1 MKFKQRD
8 GQNQRIERITA
19 NHLVIGIDIAKEIQV
34 ARAVTY
40 RGIEVGRPC
49 SFTNDLL
56 GFEQFHRWMQ
66 ALQREHGQGHAVIGM
81 EPTGHYWLNLA
92 HWLLEQKCEVVVVNP
107 YHVKQNKE
115 NRDNS
120 PTKNDVKDALVI
132 ADMVKNGY
140 YSALRLP
147 TGKFEELRILF
158 SSREFAVKQ
167 FVSVQNQIHRW
178 LDIWFPE
185 YHHVFK
191 DWTCKSSLATLQLFP
206 LPVDLRLLS
215 AKEIYAAWKPL
226 MKRRGSFSFAV
237 ALQEYAIISVGA
249 SSGSNQ
255 AKRSLAF
262 LLSQYQ
268 SLSEYLTQ
276 LEQDVLMLL
285 QEIPQAIPILAI
297 PGIGTVT
304 LAGIL
309 SETGDL
315 RNYNH
320 GQQVLRLAGLHLG
333 EISSGLHKGQ
343 TRITKR
349 GRPKL
354 RKMLFLAVIHLVK
367 NNPEFKAL
375 HQDYTKVKKM
385 KKIHSIIKLCG
396 KLARILVAMTNLN
409 QSYIPEKFTVIQLAA
424 A

>member
-8 GQNQRIERITA
+8 AQNQRIERITT

-34 ARAVTY
+34 ARAVNY
-40 RGIEVGRPC
+40 RGIELGKPC
-49 SFTNDLL
+49 SFTNDLS
-56 GFEQFHRWMQ
+56 GFKQFHHWIQ
-66 ALQREHGQGHAVIGM
+66 SIQHQHGKTEVLIGM

-92 HWLLEQKCEVVVVNP
+92 HWLLDQKYEVVVVNP
-107 YHVKQNKE
+107 YQVKLNKE

-132 ADMVKNGY
+132 ADMIKNGY
-140 YSALRLP
+140 FSTLRLP
-147 TGKFEELRILF
+147 TGKFEELRILIG
-158 SSREFAVKQ
+158 SREFASKQ
-167 FVSVQNQIHRW
+167 LVSVQNQIHRW

-191 DWTCKSSLATLQLFP
+191 DWTCKSSLVTLQLFP
-206 LPVDLRLLS
+206 LPADLRHMS
-215 AKEIYAAWKPL
+215 SEEIYAAWKPL
-226 MKRRGSFSFAV
+226 MKRRGSFPFAI
-237 ALQEYAIISVGA
+237 ALREYALLSVGA
-249 SSGSNQ
+249 STGHAQ
-255 AKRSLAF
+255 AKQSLTF

-268 SLSEYLTQ
+268 LLAEYLEQ
-276 LEQDVLMLL
+276 LELDVLTLL

-297 PGIGTVT
+297 SGIGTVT

-315 RNYNH
+315 RNYCH
-320 GQQVLRLAGLHLG
+320 GQQVMRLAGLHLS

-343 TRITKR
+343 ARITKR

-354 RKMLFLAVIHLVK
+354 RKMLFLAVLHLVK
-367 NNPEFKAL
+367 NNTEFRAL
-375 HQDYTKVKKM
+375 HQYNTKVKKM

-396 KLARILVAMTNLN
+396 KLARILVAMTNQN
-409 QSYIPEKFTVIQLAA
+409 QSYVPEKSTVIPLAA
-424 A
+424 

>member
-8 GQNQRIERITA
+8 AQNQRIECITA

-34 ARAVTY
+34 ARAVTF
-40 RGIEVGRPC
+40 RGIEVGHPC
-49 SFTNDLL
+49 LFTNDRL
-56 GFEQFHRWMQ
+56 GFEQFHCWVR
-66 ALQREHGQGHAVIGM
+66 ALQREYGQTHAVIGM

-92 HWLLEQKCEVVVVNP
+92 HWLLEQKYEVVVVNP
-107 YHVKQNKE
+107 YHVKLNKE

-167 FVSVQNQIHRW
+167 FTCIQNQIHRW

-185 YHHVFK
+185 YHHVFQ
-191 DWTCKSSLATLQLFP
+191 DWTCKSSLATLELFP
-206 LPVDLRLLS
+206 LPADLRPLS
-215 AKEIYAAWKPL
+215 AKAIYAAWKPI
-226 MKRRGSFSFAV
+226 MRRRGSYSFAV
-237 ALQEYAIISVGA
+237 ALHEYALASVGA
-249 SSGSNQ
+249 TTGTAC
-255 AKRSLAF
+255 AKQGLAF

-268 SLSEYLTQ
+268 SHTEYLAQ
-276 LEQDVLMLL
+276 LELEMLTLL

-297 PGIGTVT
+297 PGIGPAIVT
-304 LAGIL
+304 GIL

-315 RNYNH
+315 GGYIH
-320 GQQVLRLAGLHLG
+320 GQQVMRLAGLHLS

-343 TRITKR
+343 TRLTKR

-367 NNPEFKAL
+367 HNTEFRAL
-375 HQDYTKVKKM
+375 HQHNTKVKKM

-396 KLARILVAMTNLN
+396 KLARIIVAMTNQN
-409 QSYIPEKFTVIQLAA
+409 QSYVPDRFTVNPLAA
-424 A
+424 

>member
-8 GQNQRIERITA
+8 AQNQRIERITT
-19 NHLVIGIDIAKEIQV
+19 NHLVIGIDIAKAIQV
-34 ARAVTY
+34 ARAVNY
-40 RGIEVGRPC
+40 RGIELGKPC

-56 GFEQFHRWMQ
+56 GFKQFRHWMQ
-66 ALQREHGQGHAVIGM
+66 SIQHQYGKTEVIMGM

-107 YHVKQNKE
+107 YQVKLNKE

-140 YSALRLP
+140 FSALRLP
-147 TGKFEELRILF
+147 TGKFEELRILI
-158 SSREFAVKQ
+158 SSREFASKQ

-191 DWTCKSSLATLQLFP
+191 DWTCKSSLVTLQLFP
-206 LPVDLRLLS
+206 LPADLKPLS
-215 AKEIYAAWKPL
+215 AEEIYAAWKPL
-226 MKRRGSFSFAV
+226 MKRRGNFPFAV
-237 ALQEYAIISVGA
+237 ALREHALLSVGA
-249 SSGSNQ
+249 STGHVQ
-255 AKRSLAF
+255 AKQSLVF
-262 LLSQYQ
+262 LMSQYQ
-268 SLSEYLTQ
+268 LLSEYLTQ
-276 LEQDVLMLL
+276 LELDVLTLL
-285 QEIPQAIPILAI
+285 QELPQAVPILAI
-297 PGIGTVT
+297 QGIGAIT

-315 RNYNH
+315 RGYSH
-320 GQQVLRLAGLHLG
+320 GQQVLRLAGLHLS

-349 GRPKL
+349 GRPRL
-354 RKMLFLAVIHLVK
+354 RKMLFLAILHLVK
-367 NNPEFKAL
+367 NNMEFRAL
-375 HQDYTKVKKM
+375 HQYYTKVKKM

-396 KLARILVAMTNLN
+396 KLARILVAMTNQN
-409 QSYIPEKFTVIQLAA
+409 QSYIPEKFTAIPLAA
-424 A
+424 

>member
-8 GQNQRIERITA
+8 AQNQRIESITE
-19 NHLVIGIDIAKEIQV
+19 NHLVIGIDIAKGIQV

-40 RGIEVGRPC
+40 RGIEVGTPC
-49 SFTNDLL
+49 SFTNDLP
-56 GFEQFHRWMQ
+56 GFEQLHHWMQ
-66 ALQREHGQGHAVIGM
+66 SLQHQHGKMQAVVGM
-81 EPTGHYWLNLA
+81 EPTGHYWLNIA
-92 HWLLEQKCEVVVVNP
+92 HWLLEKTCQVVVVNP
-107 YHVKQNKE
+107 YHVKLSKE

-167 FVSVQNQIHRW
+167 LVSVQNQIHRW

-206 LPVDLRLLS
+206 LPADLKLLS

-237 ALQEYAIISVGA
+237 ALLECARISVGA

-255 AKRSLAF
+255 GKRSLAF

-268 SLSEYLTQ
+268 SLSEYLIQ
-276 LEQDVLMLL
+276 LEQDVLTLL
-285 QEIPQAIPILAI
+285 QKIPQAVPILEI

-315 RNYNH
+315 RNYCH
-320 GQQVLRLAGLHLG
+320 GQQVLRLAGLHLS

-343 TRITKR
+343 LRITKR

-367 NNPEFKAL
+367 NNTEFKEL
-375 HQDYTKVKKM
+375 HQYYTKVKKM

-396 KLARILVAMTNLN
+396 KLARILVAMTNQN
-409 QSYIPEKFTVIQLAA
+409 QSYVPEKFTVIPLATA
-424 A
+424 